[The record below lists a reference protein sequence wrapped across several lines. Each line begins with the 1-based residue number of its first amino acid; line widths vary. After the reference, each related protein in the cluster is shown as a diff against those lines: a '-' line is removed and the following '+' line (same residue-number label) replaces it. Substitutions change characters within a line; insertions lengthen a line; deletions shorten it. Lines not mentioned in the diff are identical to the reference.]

1 MSKVGKFLFL
11 GTGGST
17 GVPLVGCTCSVCT
30 STSHFNKRLRPAGL
44 FQMQRKNFLLD
55 VGPDFRQQALAYKI
69 KRIDGLLLTHT
80 HFDHI
85 AGIDDLRAFYFMQES
100 PIPCLLSK
108 ETLQEIKTRSPYLIK
123 PLKKNTSI
131 SVRLDFQLL
140 EKDFGEVHFEGIDW
154 RYVSYLQAGMK
165 VTGYIIGNFAYISDI
180 RTFDEKIFSH
190 LRGIDILVLSALR
203 KSKSEMHFN
212 LDEALAFARKVGAK
226 KTYLTHVAHDLDH
239 AKINRK
245 LPQDVR
251 LGYDGLE
258 ITYAY

>member
-1 MSKVGKFLFL
+1 MREGRFLFL
-11 GTGGST
+11 GTGGSA

-30 STSHFNKRLRPAGL
+30 STSHYNKRLRPAGL
-44 FQMQRKNFLLD
+44 FRMERKCFLLD
-55 VGPDFRQQALAYKI
+55 VGPDFRQQALCHKI
-69 KRIDGLLLTHT
+69 KRIDGVLLTHA

-85 AGIDDLRAFYFMQES
+85 GGIDDLRPFYFMQDS

-108 ETLQEIKTRSPYLIK
+108 ETLKEIQTRSPYLVK
-123 PLKKNTSI
+123 PLEKNASI
-131 SVRLDFQLL
+131 SVRLDFQRL
-140 EKDFGEVHFEGIDW
+140 KQDFGEVLFEGIGW
-154 RYVSYLQAGMK
+154 KYVSYFQAGMK

-180 RTFDEKIFSH
+180 RTFDEKIFSY
-190 LRGIDILVLSALR
+190 LGGVDILVLSALR
-203 KSKSEMHFN
+203 KSKSQMHFN

-226 KTYLTHVAHDLDH
+226 KTYLTHIGHDLDH

-258 ITYAY
+258 ITYVY